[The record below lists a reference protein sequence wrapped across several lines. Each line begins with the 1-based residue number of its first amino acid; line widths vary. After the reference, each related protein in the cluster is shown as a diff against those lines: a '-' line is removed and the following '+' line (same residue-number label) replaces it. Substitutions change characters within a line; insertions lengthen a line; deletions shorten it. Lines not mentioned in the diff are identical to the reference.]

1 MNKKSKLLCHTDF
14 LDLYESSQKFYYAQ
28 RKGIN
33 SIAALCFKKNLD
45 GSIKFLV
52 HYQGM
57 PNIAERKYLN
67 QKYACPITGS
77 IENNED
83 PLNCA
88 LREVYEE
95 GGIKITAKNFVA
107 VNKVVATTQ
116 MNEQIFC
123 FLFNVKNLK
132 QGIPKTDGSIFE
144 QNATNKWMTQ
154 KKLES
159 ILFDQNKIK
168 LSSLLIC
175 YLLWL
180 NTTH

>member
-1 MNKKSKLLCHTDF
+1 MSKKSKLLFHTDF

-28 RKGIN
+28 RKGVN

-45 GSIKFLV
+45 GSTKFLV

-57 PNIAERKYLN
+57 PNIVERKYPK

-77 IENNED
+77 IENDED

-123 FLFNVKNLK
+123 FLFDVKNLK
-132 QGIPKTDGSIFE
+132 QSVPKTDGSFFE
-144 QNATNKWMTQ
+144 QNATNKWINQ
-154 KKLES
+154 KNLEA
-159 ILFDQNKIK
+159 LLLNEHTIK

-180 NTTH
+180 KIVS